1 MKYESPRNLFQ
12 AKVNAIL
19 NNESKNSE
27 LFENIFK
34 LQQVISF
41 EKVPTNSEKDQWS
54 VLLELYTLVGSVQFA
69 KIVSIIKGKSITFPS
84 EEEYQESIIT
94 TLCYYYKEIQSL
106 SWDEIK
112 EKLNDPKLNAIK
124 YGIRVRQLKG
134 FIDEKLFKK
143 LNIGVSTK

>member
-1 MKYESPRNLFQ
+1 MRYESPRNIFQ

-19 NNESKNSE
+19 NRESKNSD

-41 EKVPTNSEKDQWS
+41 EKLPTQTQDQWN
-54 VLLELYTLVGSVQFA
+54 VLLELFTTLGSVEFA
-69 KIVSIIKGKSITFPS
+69 KIVSIIKGKTLTFPS
-84 EEEYQESIIT
+84 EEEYQDSIIT
-94 TLCYYYKEIQSL
+94 TLCYYYKEILCL

-134 FIDEKLFKK
+134 FIDEQLFKQLTVEDAK
-143 LNIGVSTK
+143 K